1 MWIGSSWKNQTKPFG
16 IKWPSEPIK
25 ALGVFYTYDPK
36 LLHEKNFIE
45 KLDTI
50 KKLVNMWSAR
60 GLSLYGKVTII
71 KSLIIPKFIY
81 IPSLLPTPKEIIKV
95 LNQLL
100 YKFLWKGVDK
110 VTRLSTIN
118 EYEKGGLKM
127 VDGKSGSN
135 NGAWKNYLQHLL
147 ERVGGLFLFNCSYD
161 IKDYSFSSQF
171 YTELL
176 QWWLE
181 FREEFA
187 SGNDRSY
194 IIWNNREIRINKMPV
209 FYKKFFES
217 DIVYINDLLFDLN
230 NIDSFEMISI
240 KVKRTN
246 LLTWAGLR
254 HAIPPHLKKN
264 DRASSSHPKL
274 MIDKK
279 IFDVLE
285 KRSKDCFN
293 LFIKIKAEFP
303 NKSKTLKNEFNLTDA
318 QLEQLFILPHTVA
331 FEPYLKA
338 FQYKILN
345 SILYTNTKLY
355 KLGFIS
361 DDRCSICKLE
371 PETMSHLFFHCRHSF
386 LFWKKFESYFFSS
399 TKEFYLLSMQDVLLG
414 IISSNCPSLNYLLL
428 VGRHIYG
435 IPM

>member
-1 MWIGSSWKNQTKPFG
+1 
-16 IKWPSEPIK
+16 
-25 ALGVFYTYDPK
+25 
-36 LLHEKNFIE
+36 
-45 KLDTI
+45 
-50 KKLVNMWSAR
+50 MWSAR

-81 IPSLLPTPKEIIKV
+81 IFSLLPTPKEIIKA

-110 VTRLSTIN
+110 VKILSTIN

-127 VDGKSGSN
+127 VDLECMIKSLRLAWLKRIFGSN
-135 NGAWKNYLQHLL
+135 KGAWKNYLQHLL
-147 ERVGGLFLFNCSYD
+147 EPVGGLFFFNCNYD

-176 QWWLE
+176 QCWSE

-187 SGNDRSY
+187 AENDRSY
-194 IIWNNREIRINKMPV
+194 IVWNNREIRINKRPV

-217 DIVYINDLLFDLN
+217 DIVYVNDLLFDLN
-230 NIDSFEMISI
+230 NTDSFEIISS

-246 LLTWAGLR
+246 FLTWAGLR
-254 HAIPPHLKKN
+254 HAIPPHLRMN
-264 DRASSSHPKL
+264 YRASSSHPKL

-285 KRSKDCFN
+285 KRSKDYYN
-293 LFIKIKAEFP
+293 LFIRIKAEFS
-303 NKSKTLKNEFNLTDA
+303 NDSKILKNEFNLTDV

-331 FEPYLKA
+331 FEPILKA

-355 KLGFIS
+355 KIGFIS
-361 DDRCSICKLE
+361 DNQCS
-371 PETMSHLFFHCRHSF
+371 F
-386 LFWKKFESYFFSS
+386 
-399 TKEFYLLSMQDVLLG
+399 
-414 IISSNCPSLNYLLL
+414 
-428 VGRHIYG
+428 
-435 IPM
+435 